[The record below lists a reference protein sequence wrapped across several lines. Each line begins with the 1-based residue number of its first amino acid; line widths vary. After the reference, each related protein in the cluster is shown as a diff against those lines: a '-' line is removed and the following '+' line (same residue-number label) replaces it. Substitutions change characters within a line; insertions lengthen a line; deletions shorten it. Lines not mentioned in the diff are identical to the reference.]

1 MAIAG
6 KTNPTSGTRML
17 GKISEYINY
26 FSFTTLTMIKFQA
39 FLAFKKTFFSFT
51 KSLVKQN

>member
-26 FSFTTLTMIKFQA
+26 FSFTILTMIKFQA
-39 FLAFKKTFFSFT
+39 FLAFKKIFFS
-51 KSLVKQN
+51 L